1 AERTGP
7 TGGATRGGH
16 QPSPAERT
24 GSARGFHQPPPAE
37 RTGPTGGATR
47 GGHQPSPGERIGS
60 GAGGPRGAHMSPP
73 AERTGPTPGTA
84 RMPHQPPAERT
95 GPTAGA
101 ARGMHQP
108 PPAERTGPVP
118 AVGHGAHPDRT
129 GPMPAVGQ
137 VPLPRKT
144 AQLPHHHQPGRPP
157 RGTTGRGPLP
167 GFPPRRRQGLR
178 TGCLTALLVLVVVLV
193 ALVAMLTWLFRS
205 PAAGADG
212 PVQDGK
218 LRFAV
223 TSTKC
228 PKPAR
233 AAVKR
238 TCRVGVRVNNVGH
251 EARVLY
257 PGQQKLID
265 EDEKA
270 HGGIQLIDKGGKEIT
285 PIRIEAGGAFT
296 GALVFELPKNVA
308 PIGLEVH
315 DSGLSAGA
323 LVNLDEK
330 P

>member
-1 AERTGP
+1 MPHQPPVERTGP
-7 TGGATRGGH
+7 TGGA
-16 QPSPAERT
+16 
-24 GSARGFHQPPPAE
+24 ARGVHQPPPAE
-37 RTGPTGGATR
+37 RTGPL
-47 GGHQPSPGERIGS
+47 
-60 GAGGPRGAHMSPP
+60 
-73 AERTGPTPGTA
+73 
-84 RMPHQPPAERT
+84 
-95 GPTAGA
+95 
-101 ARGMHQP
+101 
-108 PPAERTGPVP
+108 P

-137 VPLPRKT
+137 VPLPRQT
-144 AQLPHHHQPGRPP
+144 AQMPHHHQPGQPP
-157 RGTTGRGPLP
+157 RAATGRGPLP
-167 GFPPRRRQGLR
+167 GFPPRRRRGLR

-193 ALVAMLTWLFRS
+193 VLVAMLTWLFRS

-238 TCRVGVRVNNVGH
+238 TCRIGVRVNNVGH

-265 EDEKA
+265 EEEMA
-270 HGGIQLIDKGGKEIT
+270 HGGIQLLDKGGKEIT
-285 PIRIEAGGAFT
+285 PIRIEAGESFT
-296 GALVFELPKNVA
+296 GALVFELPKDAA